1 MIPQTDLLVPEPV
14 RWIQREG
21 RIDGTDQ
28 VLLTPVSSG
37 AQRAFGA
44 LRIALDHAVGLQ
56 CRRGFS

>member
-1 MIPQTDLLVPEPV
+1 MDPKRT
-14 RWIQREG
+14 

-56 CRRGFS
+56 FRGVL